1 MDIEGFGAQRI
12 RLLLELGLLSD
23 IAGIYEVDWDRVARV
38 REVIGRWSTDALAHA
53 RTRTG
58 AAELKLDDLTDVD
71 LAATQPSASADLP
84 GEILEGL
91 VGDVEAFKSTADG
104 LRGLGEEAVANLRAA
119 IAASTER
126 PLANLLVGLNIRH
139 LGPAAAQA
147 LAAALGDLDRI
158 RTVDVDTMAGV
169 EGVGTVIATST
180 REWFA
185 DPAHQSL
192 LDRLVAAGVN
202 VVGPERSDAPQ
213 TLLGKVVVVSGTLE
227 GYSRDSAEAAI
238 TSRGGKSPG
247 SVSKK
252 TTALVVGASPGASKV
267 TKAESLGV
275 PILDE
280 AGFEHLLETGE
291 LPG

>member
-12 RLLLELGLLSD
+12 RLFLDLGMLSD
-23 IAGIYEVDWDRVARV
+23 IAGIYEVDWDRVARL
-38 REVIGRWSTDALAHA
+38 RELIGHWSGDALAHA
-53 RTRTG
+53 RDRTG
-58 AAELKLDDLTDVD
+58 VSDLKLDGLTAVD
-71 LAATQPSASADLP
+71 LIATQPAASEDLP
-84 GEILEGL
+84 GEVLEGL
-91 VGDVEAFKSTADG
+91 VGDVEAFKATADG
-104 LRGLGEEAVANLRAA
+104 LRGLGPDAVTNLRTA
-119 IAASTER
+119 IEASTER

-139 LGPAAAQA
+139 LGPAASQA
-147 LAAALGDLDRI
+147 LASALGDLDRI
-158 RTVDVDTMAGV
+158 RTADTDTMAGI

-180 REWFA
+180 QAWFA
-185 DPAHQSL
+185 EPAHGAL
-192 LDRLVAAGVN
+192 LDRLVAAGLN
-202 VVGPERSDAPQ
+202 VTGPERSSAPQ
-213 TLLGKVVVVSGTLE
+213 TLLGKVIVVSGTLE
-227 GYSRDSAEAAI
+227 GYSRDGAEEAI

-280 AGFEHLLETGE
+280 DAFEQLLETGE